1 MYSLFF
7 FALSIDET
15 HAFNALNALVMSP
28 SLPSPTVK
36 DLALLLIRSHIGGA
50 EQPDQ
55 NETAPAR
62 ARSILVHIQQRHPA
76 ALQEVFESMLE
87 DAEFVEKKEAV
98 EQLLLSLSVA
108 LPVSGAVDAD
118 MELDTIVASTSADA
132 PVRVI
137 AVRKLYET
145 LLSSDLPESERV
157 SAGSTKIASGA
168 MLIF

>member
-1 MYSLFF
+1 
-7 FALSIDET
+7 
-15 HAFNALNALVMSP
+15 MSP
-28 SLPSPTVK
+28 SLPLPTIK
-36 DLALLLIRSHIGGA
+36 DLALLLIRSHIGSV

-76 ALQEVFESMLE
+76 ALQELFESMH
-87 DAEFVEKKEAV
+87 DDDEFAEKKEAV

-108 LPVSGAVDAD
+108 LPVPGTADAD
-118 MELDTIVASTSADA
+118 MEVDTIVASTSADA

-145 LLSSDLPESERV
+145 LLSSGLPESERV
-157 SAGSTKIASGA
+157 SASSPEIST
-168 MLIF
+168 